1 MTTGTTSA
9 DSTMPAAVR
18 RQPGTGLI
26 YLVMAGLLW
35 GTGGLTGSL
44 LSRSAGLPALS
55 VAAYRLG
62 VGGTLI
68 IAFLVLTRH
77 RRASRRRWPS
87 GRAAWARIAAI
98 GLLAAVFQSC
108 YFTAVSLSS
117 VSLATLVTIGSA
129 PVIVLA
135 VERARGHRRIGRLA
149 GCATSLALIGLSLLV
164 GLPAGGIPE
173 SAVLASASLAVLA
186 AAGFATLTLIGAR
199 PVAGLDDLTATGFGF
214 ALGGLILLPV
224 AAVSGGL
231 GFTPSPATLGLLAA
245 LGTGPTAVAYTLY
258 FRGLRTAPAGTAA
271 LLSLLEPLTG
281 TVLAAVILGDRL
293 GASGIA
299 GAVILAAALVLAG
312 VAGHAG
318 LAVQAGVAGQAG
330 LAGQASGHGRADH
343 GGGPAQHDR
352 AQRHQY
358 RERLPHRGSA
368 ESAGRQ
374 DPGGRDRVVQRVDMG
389 QHPHP
394 VRPERDGQQHPA

>member
-1 MTTGTTSA
+1 
-9 DSTMPAAVR
+9 MPAAVR

-173 SAVLASASLAVLA
+173 SAVLASAGLAVLA

-312 VAGHAG
+312 MAGHAG
-318 LAVQAGVAGQAG
+318 LADPAGLADQAG
-330 LAGQASGHGRADH
+330 LTGQASGHGRADH

-374 DPGGRDRVVQRVDMG
+374 DPGGRDRVVQGVDMG

-394 VRPERDGQQHPA
+394 VRPQRDGQQHPA

>member
-9 DSTMPAAVR
+9 DPARPAAAR
-18 RQPGTGLI
+18 RRPRTGLI
-26 YLVMAGLLW
+26 YLVTAGLLW

-44 LSRSAGLPALS
+44 LGRSAGLPALS

-62 VGGTLI
+62 VGGALI
-68 IAFLVLTRH
+68 MAFLVLTGGAGL
-77 RRASRRRWPS
+77 RRCWPA
-87 GRAAWARIAAI
+87 GRAAWTRIAAI

-135 VERARGHRRIGRLA
+135 VERVRGQRRIGRLA
-149 GCATSLALIGLSLLV
+149 GCATGLALIGLSLLV
-164 GLPAGGIPE
+164 GLPAGGYPRE
-173 SAVLASASLAVLA
+173 RGAGQRGPGGPRRRRVRHAHADQRPAGRGPGRPDRDRLRVRPRRPDP
-186 AAGFATLTLIGAR
+186 AAGGRGLR
-199 PVAGLDDLTATGFGF
+199 RAGLH
-214 ALGGLILLPV
+214 
-224 AAVSGGL
+224 
-231 GFTPSPATLGLLAA
+231 PSPATLGLLAA

-281 TVLAAVILGDRL
+281 TVLAALILGDRL

-312 VAGHAG
+312 VAG
-318 LAVQAGVAGQAG
+318 QAGSAGRT
-330 LAGQASGHGRADH
+330 SGHGRADH
-343 GGGPAQHDR
+343 GGGPARHDH
-352 AQRHQY
+352 AQRDQH

-368 ESAGRQ
+368 DECRPPGPGR
-374 DPGGRDRVVQRVDMG
+374 RVT
-389 QHPHP
+389 
-394 VRPERDGQQHPA
+394 A

>member
-1 MTTGTTSA
+1 
-9 DSTMPAAVR
+9 MPAAVR
-18 RQPGTGLI
+18 RGPGTGLI

-68 IAFLVLTRH
+68 IAFLVLTRR
-77 RRASRRRWPS
+77 RRASGRRWPS

-135 VERARGHRRIGRLA
+135 VERARGQRRIGRLA

-173 SAVLASASLAVLA
+173 SAVLASAGLAVLA

-318 LAVQAGVAGQAG
+318 LAGR
-330 LAGQASGHGRADH
+330 ASGHGRADH

-374 DPGGRDRVVQRVDMG
+374 DPGGRDRVVQRIDMG

>member
-1 MTTGTTSA
+1 MTTGTTPA
-9 DSTMPAAVR
+9 EPTTPAAR
-18 RQPGTGLI
+18 RRPGTGLT
-26 YLVMAGLLW
+26 YLVTAGLLW

-68 IAFLVLTRH
+68 LAFLVLTGR
-77 RRASRRRWPS
+77 RRAARRPWPS
-87 GRAAWARIAAI
+87 GRDAWTRVALI

-108 YFTAVSLSS
+108 YFMAVSLSS

-135 VERARGHRRIGRLA
+135 VERARGLRRIGRLA

-173 SAVLASASLAVLA
+173 SGVLASAGLAVLA

-214 ALGGLILLPV
+214 TLGGLILLPA

-231 GFTPSPATLGLLAA
+231 GFTPSPATLGLLAL
-245 LGTGPTAVAYTLY
+245 LGTAPTAVAYTLY

-271 LLSLLEPLTG
+271 QLSLLEPLTG
-281 TVLAAVILGDRL
+281 TVLAAFVLGDRL

-312 VAGHAG
+312 VAS
-318 LAVQAGVAGQAG
+318 QAGT
-330 LAGQASGHGRADH
+330 ASGHGRADH

-352 AQRHQY
+352 TERHQH

-368 ESAGRQ
+368 EGAARQ

-394 VRPERDGQQHPA
+394 VRPERDGQQNPA